1 MSTIDKNTAI
11 LDETI
16 KQLHGSAFARYLKA
30 IKKNYEANPF
40 VNDGLLCEVVLTLF
54 SLDDKD
60 LVKFN
65 LSHTTVDYPAMEAI
79 ANFYHILA
87 PLGDETKD
95 IDKIKRLFINSIRKD
110 GYDHFKYFNREL
122 YDSFSDKESY
132 LRVMSFILDNPTL
145 IQSIPSIN
153 GYISKNK
160 DYFTNNESFETN
172 LFKVMKE
179 IVFQGSLSPVRQR
192 ELLVENQK
200 RAGIYALDEMTL
212 EKVDAKLNGVNSI
225 IGVLDSKV
233 VEANLVIANLQ
244 AKLLDF
250 REVTAKML
258 DDVTK
263 TLALKVQNAVSEFS
277 ASYNN
282 YLLKEK
288 NSLTAQKDSLVRELL
303 VLFEKKMGE
312 LIGISD
318 SITKNADSE
327 IVRVREEGRYLLGE
341 LNGISDN
348 VSKNALV
355 EISRVNEEGNIILG
369 KLKSLVDGNPELQK
383 FITEYKDNTKFLES
397 ISQLKAL
404 VEKTGSSNNVKSK
417 GQVLD
422 FSPVCYYFDTSKP
435 YRERW
440 ASLMQK
446 KAKMESEGIM
456 FHEKFSDVLAFIVQ
470 DKIPYLWGPSGC
482 GKTYMIK
489 MISNFLGLGDALD
502 IGKINE
508 SYDLLGSLTVT
519 GEYNKPLF
527 FQGYVKGNIVLIDE
541 LDGTF
546 ADAALTL
553 NNFAG
558 NEKGYV
564 FPYVGF
570 VKRGP
575 NNRLAAAGNTNGSGA
590 TELFSGR
597 YKLEESLQQ
606 RLKMVHVDYDSRV
619 DQFIFTNRYSEWFE
633 FSELFRQA
641 TTRYSIEKLQGS
653 PAPGIFTTRDVKDVK
668 DYLDNQS
675 FTIEKILEYE
685 FVQNKPA
692 DYLRWLISFIETN
705 GKNVSKAAKV
715 LVNTFVSEAEKSIR
729 RWS

>member
-1 MSTIDKNTAI
+1 MSTSDNNTI
-11 LDETI
+11 IDETI
-16 KQLHGSAFARYLKA
+16 KQLQGSAFARYLRA
-30 IKKNYEANPF
+30 IKKNNEANPF
-40 VNDGLLCEVVLTLF
+40 VNDSLLCEVVLTLF
-54 SLDDKD
+54 SLNNDD
-60 LVKFN
+60 LEKFN
-65 LSHTTVDYPAMEAI
+65 LSHTEINYPAMEAI

-95 IDKIKRLFINSIRKD
+95 INKIKRLFINSIRKD
-110 GYDHFKYFNREL
+110 GYNHFRHFNREL

-132 LRVMSFILDNPTL
+132 VRVMSFILDNPTL
-145 IQSIPSIN
+145 IQSIPLIN
-153 GYISKNK
+153 GYITYNK
-160 DYFTNNESFETN
+160 DYFTNIESFENN

-179 IVFQGSLSPVRQR
+179 IIFRGGLTPMRQR

-233 VEANLVIANLQ
+233 MEANLVIANLQ
-244 AKLLDF
+244 AKLHDF
-250 REVTAKML
+250 GEVTAKML
-258 DDVTK
+258 DDITK
-263 TLALKVQNAVSEFS
+263 TLANKVQNAVSEFT
-277 ASYNN
+277 AAYNH

-288 NSLTAQKDSLVRELL
+288 DSLTTQKDSLVRELL
-303 VLFEKKMGE
+303 IQYEKKMGE

-327 IVRVREEGRYLLGE
+327 IARFRDEGKHLLGE

-348 VSKNALV
+348 VSKKALV
-355 EISRVNEEGNIILG
+355 EISRVNAEGNTILG
-369 KLKSLVDGNPELQK
+369 KLNSLVDDSPELQK
-383 FITEYKDNTKFLES
+383 LITEYKDNTKFLES
-397 ISQLKAL
+397 ISQLEAL
-404 VEKTGSSNNVKSK
+404 LDKTGSGNNVKSNE
-417 GQVLD
+417 QVLE
-422 FSPVCYYFDTSKP
+422 FSPVCFYFNTGAP
-435 YRERW
+435 YRDRW
-440 ASLMQK
+440 AALMQK
-446 KAKMESEGIM
+446 KAKMESEGTI
-456 FHEKFSDVLAFIVQ
+456 FHEKFNDVLAFIVQ

-489 MISNFLGLGDALD
+489 MISNFLGLGDAID

-508 SYDLLGSLTVT
+508 SYDLLGTLTVT

-558 NEKGYV
+558 DEKGYN

-575 NNRLAAAGNTNGSGA
+575 NNRLAAAGNTNGNGA
-590 TELFSGR
+590 TELFNGR

-619 DQFIFTNRYSEWFE
+619 DRLIFTNRYSDWFE
-633 FSELFRQA
+633 FSELFRNA
-641 TTRYSIEKLQGS
+641 TTEYSFEKLQGAT
-653 PAPGIFTTRDVKDVK
+653 APGIFTTRDVKDVK
-668 DYLDNQS
+668 DYLDNNS
-675 FTIEKILEYE
+675 FSIEKIMEYE
-685 FVQNKPA
+685 FVQNKSA
-692 DYLRWLISFIETN
+692 DYLSWLISFVETN
-705 GKNVSKAAKV
+705 GKKVSRAAKV
-715 LVNTFVSEAEKSIR
+715 LAETFVSEAKKSIK